1 MHKPPTVVFLEL
13 YLHAAARQGPW
24 KDVSMHVPP
33 TVVFLKLYLHAA
45 ARHVPWI
52 TSLILADMCRAE
64 AFVRACSVHAA
75 DHKFAARAAWA
86 RVIVLGGHTDLGR
99 ESFSPKP
106 LGGPLN
112 PAFPA

>member
-1 MHKPPTVVFLEL
+1 
-13 YLHAAARQGPW
+13 
-24 KDVSMHVPP
+24 
-33 TVVFLKLYLHAA
+33 
-45 ARHVPWI
+45 
-52 TSLILADMCRAE
+52 
-64 AFVRACSVHAA
+64 VHAA

-86 RVIVLGGHTDLGR
+86 RVIVLRSHTDLGR